1 MRTPGR
7 KDSGWKPAI
16 PSGPR
21 TLAVAE
27 SVRYTSRP
35 GRKVG
40 SCGAVAQL
48 GERLGR
54 IEEVVGSIPIGSIDP
69 ARPLSPLR
77 KGAIAFEP
85 STNRPGMRLEPNIRF
100 MTFFEGVVVFFQK
113 KPSNTVDPAWFSH
126 VLSDPDPER
135 EDRPVT
141 SDEERRWDGRETLG
155 RKRRRHERDVRAKD
169 HGVRHEFLHTPSEP
183 TGLEGVFRSSSRV
196 EVESTLPVRS
206 SMATCDPP
214 TPSDAESSGPSHRC
228 SSAC

>member
-141 SDEERRWDGRETLG
+141 SDQERRWDGRETLG
-155 RKRRRHERDVRAKD
+155 RKRRWDERDVGTK
-169 HGVRHEFLHTPSEP
+169 ETPARKR
-183 TGLEGVFRSSSRV
+183 RSSERSWSSARIPPHPFRADRFGRGFSFQFSR
-196 EVESTLPVRS
+196 RGRI
-206 SMATCDPP
+206 D
-214 TPSDAESSGPSHRC
+214 SSGSV
-228 SSAC
+228 

>member
-7 KDSGWKPAI
+7 EDSGWKPSI
-16 PSGPR
+16 PSGPT
-21 TLAVAE
+21 TLAVSE
-27 SVRYTSRP
+27 SVRYTPRP

-77 KGAIAFEP
+77 KGAIVFEP
-85 STNRPGMRLEPNIRF
+85 STNRPGMPLEPNMPF
-100 MTFFEGVVVFFQK
+100 TTFFEGVAVFFQE
-113 KPSNTVDPAWFSH
+113 KPSNIVDPAWFSH
-126 VLSDPDPER
+126 VLKDPDPER

-141 SDEERRWDGRETLG
+141 SDEKRGVGTKETLG
-155 RKRRRHERDVRAKD
+155 RKIM
-169 HGVRHEFLHTPSEP
+169 EFGTNSSTPSEP

-196 EVESTLPVRS
+196 EVESTPLVRS
-206 SMATCDPP
+206 SMTACDPP
-214 TPSDAESSGPSHRC
+214 TPSDAEFCGPLHRC